1 MGLELDEQACSPT
14 CLAPI
19 TLTPM
24 LTLKELDQPLLKPSA
39 PEEAE
44 AVSASLWS
52 AFKHHQ
58 PAKQEGSFGPTSAKR
73 MH

>member
-1 MGLELDEQACSPT
+1 
-14 CLAPI
+14 
-19 TLTPM
+19 M

-52 AFKHHQ
+52 AFEHHQ
-58 PAKQEGSFGPTSAKR
+58 PAKQEGSLWTDLSQEDALVSVLRFSKA
-73 MH
+73 